1 MSRYSNSKSNR
12 STNKYKVT
20 QSDIDTDN
28 INAISITTSTNN
40 DNNDTSYS
48 ILPDIVTYTML
59 KHTDLVDIKL
69 DDDMIDF
76 LSSMNDIKR
85 NKVDYITVALWRE
98 QNKLFDACITEFIN
112 LSVDAQEIEMILDAK
127 KSDNIK
133 MFTMKKWKPE
143 YRDNVLPSNTIG
155 TVINVQLISTDKD
168 QENMAKIVTD
178 VTDTMQGIADEHNT
192 DDI

>member
-1 MSRYSNSKSNR
+1 MTKHNR
-12 STNKYKVT
+12 SNKYKVT
-20 QSDIDTDN
+20 QSDIDNDN
-28 INAISITTSTNN
+28 INAISVTANNNN
-40 DNNDTSYS
+40 DNNNTSYS

-76 LSSMNDIKR
+76 LSSMQDVKR

-98 QNKLFDACITEFIN
+98 QNKLFDACIKEFIS
-112 LSVDAQEIEMILDAK
+112 LSVDAQEIEMILDTK

-143 YRDNVLPSNTIG
+143 YRDNVLPQQTIG
-155 TVINVQLISTDKD
+155 TVINVNLIDGKDTIDKIKDITDNAIDKLI
-168 QENMAKIVTD
+168 E
-178 VTDTMQGIADEHNT
+178 E
-192 DDI
+192 